1 MAYIYDAAG
10 TKLRKV
16 SNGTSRDYIDG
27 IEYNGAD
34 IDIIHTEEGVARRIG
49 TDYSY
54 EYNLTDHLGNVRYTF
69 HKHPVTGALEGIQSD
84 DYYPFGKRFADGG
97 VNKYLYNGKEL
108 QDELG
113 QLDYGARFYDPEIG
127 RWNVVDPLAEKM
139 RRHSSYNYVFNNPM
153 RFIDPDGMVPAVQEC
168 PTCPKNVLVQ
178 AALSEK
184 FSEKA
189 QQASVAASEVVS
201 GKIGGGIGIGFNIKA
216 GKFEVSA
223 MVGTGGE
230 LSANSNGVSLEGSL
244 VGAKVGIEYGG
255 ASADL
260 LKVSVGNFKLGYNKS
275 DPLNPFTEKK
285 SGAFSLGDEVAAG
298 KNPQMNISKKGEVG
312 LAVKFGAFNG
322 EIKANLVKAIEYVK
336 NSAEAT
342 KEFFKSYLNI
352 GTKPGVYQTP
362 SSR

>member
-1 MAYIYDAAG
+1 
-10 TKLRKV
+10 
-16 SNGTSRDYIDG
+16 
-27 IEYNGAD
+27 
-34 IDIIHTEEGVARRIG
+34 
-49 TDYSY
+49 
-54 EYNLTDHLGNVRYTF
+54 
-69 HKHPVTGALEGIQSD
+69 
-84 DYYPFGKRFADGG
+84 
-97 VNKYLYNGKEL
+97 
-108 QDELG
+108 
-113 QLDYGARFYDPEIG
+113 
-127 RWNVVDPLAEKM
+127 
-139 RRHSSYNYVFNNPM
+139 
-153 RFIDPDGMVPAVQEC
+153 
-168 PTCPKNVLVQ
+168 
-178 AALSEK
+178 
-184 FSEKA
+184 
-189 QQASVAASEVVS
+189 
-201 GKIGGGIGIGFNIKA
+201 
-216 GKFEVSA
+216 

-362 SSR
+362 SSVYLVRYKKSKDYQQNGIKTEGTITDIILDYKGQGRYYYPIVSFTLKDGTWVKAKYSDGSYPASFKVGHR